1 MTIRGRVDAQ
11 WVARVSLPVQDANG
25 QFHPI
30 ETVIDTG
37 YDGGLTLPP
46 DTIRLLRL
54 TPSIPITVTLAT
66 GTRERLNTWRGQ
78 VLWHNRRRAVRV
90 VESPGDCLL
99 GMELLEGSQLVIQ
112 VRVNGA
118 VLIEEMDEY
127 PTPE

>member
-11 WVARVSLPVQDANG
+11 RTAKVSLPVQDANG
-25 QFHPI
+25 QFHSI

-37 YDGGLTLPP
+37 YDGHLTLPP
-46 DTIRLLRL
+46 DTIQFLQL

-78 VLWHNRRRAVRV
+78 VLWHNRRRAIRV

-99 GMELLEGSQLVIQ
+99 GMELLADSQLTIQ
-112 VRVNGA
+112 VRGNGA
-118 VLIEEMDEY
+118 ALIEEMEEAR
-127 PTPE
+127 P